1 MPQLAAALASRG
13 HAVTI
18 IQAFRENVTLKH
30 GEVDVVMTADAFAG
44 RTAARKVPQI
54 VATLTSLRPAII
66 HVFGLAR
73 SPPLGAIAAVADR
86 TGAQLSASFHGG
98 APPRN
103 PLARA
108 LHRNALARVAAVF
121 FSAPNYAVAWQ
132 RSGVI
137 NSRARLVVAPE
148 VSSPFTRLDRRAARA
163 ELGVDS
169 EMVLGWSG
177 RLHPIKD
184 PLTTLRCFELLVAQ
198 RPEVRLLMTFRTSEL
213 LHEIV
218 AFLAARPAVR
228 ERVRM
233 LGEWP
238 HERMPVLFSA
248 ADFFVQSSISEV
260 GGNSLVE
267 AMSCGA
273 IPVVTDIP
281 AFRALTDEGRVAR
294 LFPPG
299 DAEAMARAFTT
310 LTEQDRSSLASRV
323 RTHFVER
330 LSYPALARIYDDT
343 FSAIC
348 RHS

>member
-1 MPQLAAALASRG
+1 M
-13 HAVTI
+13 TI
-18 IQAFRENVTLKH
+18 IQAFHENVRLQH
-30 GEVDVVMTADAFAG
+30 GAVDVVMTGDGSAG
-44 RTAARKVPQI
+44 RTAALNVPRI
-54 VATLTSLRPAII
+54 VATLDTLRPAII

-73 SPPLGAIAAVADR
+73 SPQLTAIAAVADQ

-103 PLARA
+103 PIARA
-108 LHRNALARVAAVF
+108 LHRRALARVAAVF
-121 FSAPNYAVAWQ
+121 FSAPNYAASWQ

-137 NSRARLVVAPE
+137 SSQARLVVAPE
-148 VSSPFTRLDRRAARA
+148 VSSPFAPLERRAARDQ
-163 ELGVDS
+163 LGLDS
-169 EMVLGWSG
+169 ETVFAWSG
-177 RLHPIKD
+177 RLHPVKD
-184 PLTTLRCFELLVAQ
+184 PLTTLRCFDLLVAQ
-198 RPEVRLLMTFRTSEL
+198 RPEARLLMTFRTREL
-213 LHEIV
+213 MPEIL

-228 ERVRM
+228 GRVRL

-299 DAEAMARAFTT
+299 DAEAMARAITA
-310 LTEQDRSSLASRV
+310 LTEQDRSALAAQV
-323 RTHFVER
+323 RTHFDER
-330 LSYPALARIYDDT
+330 LCYAALARIYDET
-343 FSAIC
+343 FAAI
-348 RHS
+348 RRRS